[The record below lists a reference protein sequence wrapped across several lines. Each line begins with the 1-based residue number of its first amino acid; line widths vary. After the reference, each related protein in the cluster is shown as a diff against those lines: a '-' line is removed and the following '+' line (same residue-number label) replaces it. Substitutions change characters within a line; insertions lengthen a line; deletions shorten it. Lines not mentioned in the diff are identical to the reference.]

1 MNRREFCKSIGV
13 GFAAVALPRW
23 LVSAAAAT
31 TAGGRKPNI
40 IFILADDIG
49 YGDLVCYGAT
59 TVKTPNVDRLARE
72 GIRFT
77 DAHAPAAVC
86 TPTRYAFLTGQYAWR
101 NPAGSSILS
110 GEAPLAIDTNAA
122 TTPSLLKQAGYTT
135 GIVGKWHMGLGKG
148 DLDFNKEIKPGPL
161 EVGFDYA
168 FFFPAT
174 GDRVPCV
181 FIENHKV
188 VGLEAN
194 DPIRVSYKGKVGD
207 EPTGREHPEL
217 LKMKPSRGHDN
228 TIVNGISRIGWMA
241 GGKAARWIDEEMADT
256 LAKKAVAFIERSAAP
271 STASTSSPQAVSTS
285 SPQAG
290 STSSPQAG
298 SGQGKPFFLYFAT
311 HDIHVPRVP
320 HDRLKGK
327 SLCGTR
333 GDVIQQFDGAV
344 GAVLAALDRLKLA
357 EDTLVIVSSDN
368 GGVMDDGYADGAVQ
382 DANGH
387 RCNGALRGYKGS
399 LWEGGNREP
408 FIARWPGRIKPG
420 STSDEMICLVDM
432 LATFAAVA
440 GLALPRDAGPDSFNV
455 LPGLL
460 GEAHD
465 KPLRDHLVMQ
475 TNGVNA
481 LAVRK
486 GSWKLIPAR
495 RGGPGT
501 GKANPATQETAQL
514 YNLTDDL
521 GETQNVAAQHPDVVK
536 ELTLLLQQA
545 REKGRTRPE

>member
-1 MNRREFCKSIGV
+1 MNRREFCRSIGV
-13 GFAAVALPRW
+13 GLAAIMAPRW

-31 TAGGRKPNI
+31 TASGRKPNI

-49 YGDLVCYGAT
+49 YGDLGCYGAT
-59 TVKTPNVDRLARE
+59 KVKTPNADRLARE

-101 NPAGSSILS
+101 NPAGASILN
-110 GEAPLAIDTNAA
+110 GEAPLAIDTNA
-122 TTPSLLKQAGYTT
+122 TTTASLLKQAGYATA
-135 GIVGKWHMGLGKG
+135 IVGKWHIGLGKG
-148 DLDFNKEIKPGPL
+148 DLDYNKEIKPGPL

-188 VGLEAN
+188 VALEAG

-207 EPTGREHPEL
+207 EPTGKENPEL
-217 LKMKPSRGHDN
+217 LKVKPSHGHDN
-228 TIVNGISRIGWMA
+228 TIVNGISRIGWMS
-241 GGKAARWIDEEMADT
+241 GGKAARWTDEEMADT
-256 LAKKAVAFIERSAAP
+256 LTKKAVAFIERSAAP
-271 STASTSSPQAVSTS
+271 S
-285 SPQAG
+285 AG
-290 STSSPQAG
+290 AG
-298 SGQGKPFFLYFAT
+298 QDKPFFLYFAT

-320 HDRLKGK
+320 HDRFKGK
-327 SLCGTR
+327 SGCGTR

-344 GAVLAALDRLKLA
+344 GAVLAALDRLRIA
-357 EDTLVIVSSDN
+357 DDTLVIVSSDN

-387 RCNGALRGYKGS
+387 RCNGPLRGYKGS

-420 STSDEMICLVDM
+420 STSDELICLVDM
-432 LATFAAVA
+432 LATFAAAA
-440 GLALPRDAGPDSFNV
+440 GLTLPRDAGPDSFNV
-455 LPGLL
+455 LPALL

-465 KPLRDHLVMQ
+465 KPLRDHLVLQ
-475 TNGVNA
+475 AGGVSA

-486 GSWKLIPAR
+486 GPWKLIPAR
-495 RGGPGT
+495 RAGPPPPAGR
-501 GKANPATQETAQL
+501 GNPATQEAAQL

-521 GETQNVAAQHPDVVK
+521 GETRNVAAQHPDVVK
-536 ELTLLLQQA
+536 ELTALLQQA